1 MMQEIFK
8 KYSLE
13 LDEPEIEKF
22 EKFLEIFKEKNSQI
36 NLSAIREDNAIIE
49 KHFVDS
55 ILLNA
60 FVDFEPTI
68 EWSKVKVADLGTGWG
83 FPLLPLAIVNPNVSF
98 TGIDSVGKKLKAINE
113 FADDL
118 GLHNVETI
126 NSRAEDLGQN
136 LAHRE
141 QYDYVVS
148 RATAF
153 MPTLLEFTIP
163 LLKVWGLFIAYKLWD
178 KDELKSAKKALSR
191 LSSKI
196 YKVKNYTI
204 WDQDRTFVII
214 EKIAATHKKY
224 PRKNGIPLQNPI
236 K

>member
-1 MMQEIFK
+1 MQNIFN
-8 KYSLE
+8 KYNLE
-13 LDEPEIEKF
+13 LESWEIQKF

-36 NLSAIREDNAIIE
+36 NLSAIRDDQGIIE
-49 KHFVDS
+49 KHFIDS

-60 FVDFEPTI
+60 FVDFEPSL
-68 EWSKVKVADLGTGWG
+68 EWSKVKVADLWTGGW

-98 TGIDSVGKKLKAINE
+98 TWIDSVWKKLKAIDE
-113 FADDL
+113 FANTL
-118 GLHNVETI
+118 WLHNVETI

-136 LAHRE
+136 LDHRE

-148 RATAF
+148 RAMAF
-153 MPTLLEFTIP
+153 MPVLLEFTIP

-178 KDELKSAKKALSR
+178 KEELKSAKKALSR
-191 LSSKI
+191 LWAKI
-196 YKVKNYTI
+196 LKVKNYKI
-204 WDQDRTFVII
+204 WDQERTFVII
-214 EKIAATHKKY
+214 EKISSTHKKY

>member
-1 MMQEIFK
+1 MQEIFK

-13 LDEPEIEKF
+13 LDKPEIEKF

-98 TGIDSVGKKLKAINE
+98 TWIDSVWKKLKAIDE

-163 LLKVWGLFIAYKLWD
+163 LLKVGGLFIAYKLWD